1 MIFQGFPGNERGDTA
16 VSIRRKMLVL
26 IAGFLLVTLVLT
38 CGSYV
43 LTGRSVRVQVED
55 TGRTMVAE
63 IASAMDEYVAKLLSL
78 TGSLAVS
85 LSYISEEGDPDYVE
99 LFGRYLEAAQT
110 HGVQTVFMGF
120 ESKEFADSTA
130 WEPPE
135 GYDPRTRS
143 WYVET
148 LKKNGVTVTS
158 PYVDLITGE
167 LIVSVTAPVRS
178 QSGMLL
184 GVAGLDVSLEHVR
197 RKVLTRRLF
206 GEGFPFLVDRH
217 GFFLAAPFE
226 DWTLAEN
233 IAFRSVAIPA
243 ELAEIGE
250 GILERESGAFSLT
263 FKGERMILFH
273 APVGEHFSFGMFFPE
288 SAMNSFVRDISS
300 LHLFGGFAIILLALV
315 LLLPLT
321 HEILSSFSSL
331 SSTIDSIA
339 AKLSDNKDFTETAF
353 NVHLLAAEVGESM
366 TRTSLLEFQTFLG
379 SMENALKTI
388 GRQGEEIAALTEEAL
403 AIQDNLTEANGEL
416 NRRQKI
422 WRDTLE
428 VMETMTMSGESEKNL
443 RSVAEN
449 ILKSTQAFGV
459 LLSCRRGDR
468 FFNLVCAGYGGASLP
483 SGDAIAIFG
492 SVAGRA
498 VREGDAVWVED
509 VARDREYVPVHPSV
523 VSEVEIPLL
532 HRGKANGILEVA
544 FDRRTPRNDDLLETL
559 LPVASALGS
568 LIEAENAHI
577 EIKDSYRYLVRKLQS
592 VTEIYHLESADHM
605 DRIGAYS
612 RLAARILGK
621 NEEEQEDIEVFSR
634 LHDIG
639 KLRVPLSILAKP
651 GKLTDEEMKIVRNH
665 PLWGAELIGGA
676 KWLDMARKIC
686 LSHHEKWDG
695 SGYPLGLSGDEIP
708 WEGQVVALADVYD
721 ALRSRRVYKDRMAH
735 EEAVRIILHGDGRT
749 APEHFSPLM
758 LDFFREHHEEL
769 DKIYGAFFLG
779 EAEK

>member
-1 MIFQGFPGNERGDTA
+1 M
-16 VSIRRKMLVL
+16 SIRRKMLVL
-26 IAGFLLVTLVLT
+26 ITGFLLVTFVLT
-38 CGSYV
+38 FGSYR
-43 LTGRSVRVQVED
+43 LTGRNARSRVEE
-55 TGRTMVAE
+55 TGRAMVGEVA
-63 IASAMDEYVAKLLSL
+63 AAMDEYMAKLLSI
-78 TGSLAVS
+78 TATLAVS
-85 LSYISEEGDPDYVE
+85 ISSINTVGRSEYVE

-120 ESKEFADSTA
+120 ESKEFADSTG
-130 WEPPE
+130 WNPPE
-135 GYDPRTRS
+135 GYDPRPRP

-158 PYVDLITGE
+158 PYIDMITGE
-167 LIVSVTAPVRS
+167 LLISVASPVRTP
-178 QSGMLL
+178 GGELL
-184 GVAGLDVSLEHVR
+184 GVVGLDVSLEHVR

-206 GEGFPFLVDRH
+206 GGGFPFLVDKN
-217 GFFLAAPFE
+217 GFFIASSFDE
-226 DWTLAEN
+226 WTLEEN
-233 IAFRSVAIPA
+233 IAETSDAVPA
-243 ELAEIGE
+243 ALAEIGHT
-250 GILERESGAFSLT
+250 LLAREPGFASVF
-263 FKGERMILFH
+263 FKDERMMLFH
-273 APVGEHFSFGMFFPE
+273 APVGEHFTFGIFFPE
-288 SAMNSFVRDISS
+288 SVLSRFVRDISF
-300 LHLFGGFAIILLALV
+300 LHLFGGFSIILLALV
-315 LLLPLT
+315 LLFPVVY
-321 HEILSSFSSL
+321 EIGNSFSSL
-331 SSTIDSIA
+331 AKTIDSIT
-339 AKLSDNKDFTETAF
+339 AKLSGNKDFTETAF
-353 NVHLLAAEVGESM
+353 NVHLLASEVGESM
-366 TRTSLLEFQTFLG
+366 SRTSLLEFHTFLE
-379 SMENALKTI
+379 SMENALQTI

-416 NRRQKI
+416 HKRQKI

-498 VREGDAVWVED
+498 VRGGDAVWVED
-509 VARDREYVPVHPSV
+509 VSRDREYVPVHPSV

-532 HRGKANGILEVA
+532 HRGKTNGILEVA

-577 EIKDSYRYLVRKLQS
+577 EIQDSYRYLVRKLQS

-621 NEEEQEDIEVFSR
+621 SKEEQDDIEVFSR

-651 GKLTDEEMKIVRNH
+651 GKLTEEEMKIVRNH

-676 KWLDMARKIC
+676 KWLDMARRIC

-695 SGYPLGLSGDEIP
+695 SGYPLGLSGAEIP
-708 WEGQVVALADVYD
+708 WEGQVVALADTYD

-735 EEAVRIILHGDGRT
+735 EEAVRILLHGDGRT
-749 APEHFSPLM
+749 EPEHFSPLM
-758 LDFFREHHEEL
+758 LDFFREHHE
-769 DKIYGAFFLG
+769 DMDDIYRTFFLG
-779 EAEK
+779 EEGEE

>member
-1 MIFQGFPGNERGDTA
+1 
-16 VSIRRKMLVL
+16 
-26 IAGFLLVTLVLT
+26 
-38 CGSYV
+38 
-43 LTGRSVRVQVED
+43 
-55 TGRTMVAE
+55 
-63 IASAMDEYVAKLLSL
+63 
-78 TGSLAVS
+78 
-85 LSYISEEGDPDYVE
+85 
-99 LFGRYLEAAQT
+99 
-110 HGVQTVFMGF
+110 
-120 ESKEFADSTA
+120 
-130 WEPPE
+130 
-135 GYDPRTRS
+135 
-143 WYVET
+143 
-148 LKKNGVTVTS
+148 
-158 PYVDLITGE
+158 
-167 LIVSVTAPVRS
+167 
-178 QSGMLL
+178 
-184 GVAGLDVSLEHVR
+184 
-197 RKVLTRRLF
+197 
-206 GEGFPFLVDRH
+206 
-217 GFFLAAPFE
+217 
-226 DWTLAEN
+226 
-233 IAFRSVAIPA
+233 
-243 ELAEIGE
+243 
-250 GILERESGAFSLT
+250 
-263 FKGERMILFH
+263 
-273 APVGEHFSFGMFFPE
+273 
-288 SAMNSFVRDISS
+288 
-300 LHLFGGFAIILLALV
+300 
-315 LLLPLT
+315 
-321 HEILSSFSSL
+321 
-331 SSTIDSIA
+331 
-339 AKLSDNKDFTETAF
+339 
-353 NVHLLAAEVGESM
+353 M

-532 HRGKANGILEVA
+532 HRGKANGILEWPSTGEHPETTICSKR
-544 FDRRTPRNDDLLETL
+544 FSPWRPRLE
-559 LPVASALGS
+559 A
-568 LIEAENAHI
+568 IEAENAHI
-577 EIKDSYRYLVRKLQS
+577 EIKDSIYLVRKLQS
-592 VTEIYHLESADHM
+592 VTNHHL
-605 DRIGAYS
+605 DRRTHGQKGRTPVS
-612 RLAARILGK
+612 RRAFWARTKKSKRILRCFQAARHRK
-621 NEEEQEDIEVFSR
+621 SPR
-634 LHDIG
+634 A
-639 KLRVPLSILAKP
+639 LSILAKP

>member
-1 MIFQGFPGNERGDTA
+1 M
-16 VSIRRKMLVL
+16 SIRRKMLVL
-26 IAGFLLVTLVLT
+26 ISGFLLVTLVLT
-38 CGSYV
+38 FGSYR
-43 LTGRSVRVQVED
+43 LTGRNVRSQVEE
-55 TGRTMVAE
+55 TGRAMVGE
-63 IASAMDEYVAKLLSL
+63 VASSMDEYIAKLLSI
-78 TGSLAVS
+78 TATLAVS
-85 LSYISEEGDPDYVE
+85 ISSIGSDARTDYVE
-99 LFGRYLEAAQT
+99 LFGRYLEAAQI

-120 ESKEFADSTA
+120 ESKAFADSTG

-135 GYDPRTRS
+135 GYDPRPRP

-158 PYVDLITGE
+158 PYIDLITGKL
-167 LIVSVTAPVRS
+167 LISVTSPVRTKE
-178 QSGMLL
+178 GELL
-184 GVAGLDVSLEHVR
+184 GVAGLDVSLEHIR
-197 RKVLTRRLF
+197 QKVLTRRLF
-206 GEGFPFLVDRH
+206 GVGFPFLVDRN
-217 GFFLAAPFE
+217 GFFIASSFDE
-226 DWTLAEN
+226 WTLEEN
-233 IAFRSVAIPA
+233 IAQTSDAVPA
-243 ELAEIGE
+243 ALADVGNT
-250 GILERESGAFSLT
+250 ILARKSGFTPL
-263 FKGERMILFH
+263 FIKGERMILFH
-273 APVGEHFSFGMFFPE
+273 APVGEYFTFGFFFPE
-288 SAMNSFVRDISS
+288 SELNSFVRDISF
-300 LHLFGGFAIILLALV
+300 LHLFGGFSIILLAIV
-315 LLLPLT
+315 LLFPVVY
-321 HEILSSFSSL
+321 EIGRSFSSL
-331 SSTIDSIA
+331 TTTIDSIA
-339 AKLSDNKDFTETAF
+339 TKLSENKDFTETAF
-353 NVHLLAAEVGESM
+353 DVHLLASEVGASM
-366 TRTSLLEFQTFLG
+366 ARTSLLEFQTFLG

-428 VMETMTMSGESEKNL
+428 VMETMTMSGELEKNL

-459 LLSCRRGDR
+459 LLSCRRGDY
-468 FFNLVCAGYGGASLP
+468 FFNLVCAGYEGASLP
-483 SGDAIAIFG
+483 SGEAVALFG

-498 VREGDAVWVED
+498 VRERDAVWVED
-509 VARDREYVPVHPSV
+509 VSRDHEYVPVHPEV

-621 NEEEQEDIEVFSR
+621 SMEEQDDIEVFSR

-651 GKLTDEEMKIVRNH
+651 GKLTEEEMKTVRNH

-695 SGYPLGLSGDEIP
+695 SGYPLGLSGAEIP

-735 EEAVRIILHGDGRT
+735 EDAVRIILHGDGRT
-749 APEHFSPLM
+749 APEHFSPLI

-769 DKIYGAFFLG
+769 DAIYRAFFPR
-779 EAEK
+779 ENEK